1 MRNKI
6 RFSSIIRLILIRFNY
21 ELREAAKA
29 AAWAIRRQTMYITVL
44 DYASGKVIIEEFEG
58 IIDAE
63 EYVSDAYGLDNCYYM
78 TTEKLDLHV
87 LTIKN
92 NQYVT
97 RSNISTRV
105 L

>member
-1 MRNKI
+1 
-6 RFSSIIRLILIRFNY
+6 
-21 ELREAAKA
+21 
-29 AAWAIRRQTMYITVL
+29 MYITVL

-92 NQYVT
+92 N
-97 RSNISTRV
+97 
-105 L
+105 